1 MNPEQT
7 TITGYVV
14 ALVLTGITG
23 TLAFLVRN
31 AFSKFETTLEGVA
44 TKIDALGASVAK
56 ADGDRRVSE
65 AKHEALEKRVEKLER
80 LIEDLSEGRIT

>member
-44 TKIDALGASVAK
+44 KKMDDLAAQQGR
-56 ADGDRRVSE
+56 ADGDRRVLE
-65 AKHEALEKRVEKLER
+65 ARFDAVSARLDKVERELR
-80 LIEDLSEGRIT
+80 DLSEGIAR